1 MSVASIVKNNCCDI
15 FKKIEKD
22 VNRWTHA
29 SVPARIAVVKMN
41 VLPRIHFISSMFP
54 LAPPPSRL
62 LEKSALLES
71 FIWINRHSRI
81 KWDILQRSRLGGGW
95 AVLNVKLYN
104 FGIHTETYQPIK
116 RSKIIEI

>member
-29 SVPARIAVVKMN
+29 SMPARIAVVKMN

-54 LAPPPSRL
+54 LDPPPPVDYWKKVLCS
-62 LEKSALLES
+62 S
-71 FIWINRHSRI
+71 HSYG
-81 KWDILQRSRLGGGW
+81 LT
-95 AVLNVKLYN
+95 
-104 FGIHTETYQPIK
+104 GIHV
-116 RSKIIEI
+116 

>member
-41 VLPRIHFISSMFP
+41 VLPRINFISSMFP
-54 LAPPPSRL
+54 LAPPVDYW
-62 LEKSALLES
+62 KKCSA
-71 FIWINRHSRI
+71 
-81 KWDILQRSRLGGGW
+81 Q
-95 AVLNVKLYN
+95 V
-104 FGIHTETYQPIK
+104 IHMD
-116 RSKIIEI
+116 

>member
-54 LAPPPSRL
+54 LAPPP
-62 LEKSALLES
+62 LLES

-116 RSKIIEI
+116 RSKIIKI